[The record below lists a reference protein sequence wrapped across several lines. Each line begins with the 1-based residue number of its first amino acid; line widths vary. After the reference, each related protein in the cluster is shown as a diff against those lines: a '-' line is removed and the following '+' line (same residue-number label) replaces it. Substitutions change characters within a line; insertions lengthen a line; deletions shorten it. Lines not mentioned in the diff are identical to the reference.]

1 MIMPRKY
8 DYDWRAL
15 SQEQQDSGLSISQFC
30 LTKKIPYQTF
40 RRNIA
45 NLQIS
50 NESFNFIPIELSNE
64 DKLHVTING
73 NAISINKTIDD
84 ISLSRIL
91 KALAS

>member
-8 DYDWRAL
+8 DYDWRSL
-15 SQEQQDSGLSISQFC
+15 SKEQQDSGLSMSQFC
-30 LTKKIPYQTF
+30 LTKKIPYPTF

-50 NESFNFIPIELSNE
+50 SESFKFIPIKLSNE
-64 DKLHVTING
+64 DQLHVTING
-73 NAISINKTIDD
+73 YAVSINKTVDD